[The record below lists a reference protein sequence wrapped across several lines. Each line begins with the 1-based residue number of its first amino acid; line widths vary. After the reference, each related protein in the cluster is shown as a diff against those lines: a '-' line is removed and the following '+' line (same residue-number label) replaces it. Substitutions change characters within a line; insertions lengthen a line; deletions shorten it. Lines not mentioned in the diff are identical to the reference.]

1 MNAASFERRRLAARL
16 GATVDEASDGDEL
29 DARLLRAARERGLAV
44 DDLFGARAPGP
55 RARAVPVDL
64 PEGHPLAAALRFPRG
79 PARAAPR
86 PGPARAWSNADL
98 ALPADAT
105 VRIFA
110 ALPDGRIAVGSDMGA
125 SIGGP
130 AGFEA
135 FPWPGGSRRSRVEA
149 MTVADGVLTLATTE
163 AVFELPVG
171 GVVKSRRLPPDDDD
185 GRDDVRAML
194 GVGTRRYVG
203 WRCRFEGGVGPPEA
217 LALAA
222 GAGQI
227 WAGTRDGELHVV
239 DGGGPI
245 RTFGEPKRRPVR
257 HLAFARG
264 ALWVAADGALHRF
277 DGASWSRAG
286 TEPTA
291 LHTDTDDNLWLVRD
305 GAVWL
310 ASDDAMT
317 AFPADVTRPWCL
329 LVHAGSLWIGHPGGL
344 TQVPLLRA
352 DRRATTS

>member
-1 MNAASFERRRLAARL
+1 
-16 GATVDEASDGDEL
+16 
-29 DARLLRAARERGLAV
+29 
-44 DDLFGARAPGP
+44 
-55 RARAVPVDL
+55 
-64 PEGHPLAAALRFPRG
+64 
-79 PARAAPR
+79 
-86 PGPARAWSNADL
+86 
-98 ALPADAT
+98 

-163 AVFELPVG
+163 AVFELPPG

-194 GVGTRRYVG
+194 GVGNQRYVG

-286 TEPTA
+286 SEPTA
-291 LHTDTDDNLWLVRD
+291 LHTDADDNLWLVRD

-310 ASDDAMT
+310 ASGDAMT

-329 LVHAGSLWIGHPGGL
+329 LVHGGSLWIGHPGGL

-352 DRRATTS
+352 DRR